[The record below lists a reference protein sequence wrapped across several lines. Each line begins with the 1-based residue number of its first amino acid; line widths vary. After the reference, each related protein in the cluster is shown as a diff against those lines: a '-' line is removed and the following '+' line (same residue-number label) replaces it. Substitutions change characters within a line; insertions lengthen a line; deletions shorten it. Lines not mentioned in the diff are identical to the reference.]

1 MRPPSAAIG
10 TAHRNAVKTP
20 SLRGA
25 APRLLTMPTSP
36 SAARVAV
43 STLSVDEALDRVLAR
58 IEPLAPTQVGL
69 LDALGGVLTEDA
81 TADSDVP
88 PFRNSAM
95 DGYAVRGADVTS
107 DGVTLRV
114 VGAVAAGSL
123 PERAVEAGEAM
134 RIMTGAPMPEGADT
148 VVRVEDTDNGA
159 SVVTIN
165 KATPKGVAVRQAGE
179 DLRRGEVVLARGTLL
194 RHAEIGVLASIGRS
208 KVNVVRRP
216 NVAVLSTGD
225 ELVDIDEER
234 GPGKIRDANRY
245 SLAAA
250 VRATGCAAFELGIA
264 RDSADDLRHALGNA
278 AFGDLVVT
286 SGGVSVGDHD
296 HVKPVVDAMG
306 QMDFWSIALRP
317 GRPLA
322 FGELRTKRG
331 AVPIFGLPG
340 NPVSALL
347 TFELF
352 VRPALLKMSGRTN
365 LHRPRVQAR
374 LLDRVDKPVGLR
386 MFARG
391 IYDAA
396 AGTVRSTGP
405 QGSGILRSMSLA
417 NALIDL
423 GESTAAADPG
433 DTVSVLLT
441 DLPEDH

>member
-1 MRPPSAAIG
+1 M
-10 TAHRNAVKTP
+10 AV
-20 SLRGA
+20 
-25 APRLLTMPTSP
+25 PTSP
-36 SAARVAV
+36 SATRAAV
-43 STLSVDEALDRVLAR
+43 STLTVDEALDRVLAR
-58 IEPLAPTQVGL
+58 IAPLEPTEVAL
-69 LDALGGVLTEDA
+69 LDALGAVLADDA
-81 TADSDVP
+81 TADRDVP

-95 DGYAVRGADVTS
+95 DGYAVRGADVKQS
-107 DGVTLRV
+107 GVRLRV
-114 VGAVAAGSL
+114 VGTVAAGSV
-123 PERAVEAGEAM
+123 PVRAVGAGEAM
-134 RIMTGAPMPEGADT
+134 RIMTGAPMPDGADT

-159 SVVTIN
+159 EAVTIN
-165 KATPKGVAVRQAGE
+165 AATPQGVAVRQAGE
-179 DLRRGEVVLARGTLL
+179 DLRRGQVVLAHGTVL
-194 RHAEIGVLASIGRS
+194 RPAEIGVLASIGRT

-225 ELVDIDEER
+225 ELVDIADEPR
-234 GPGKIRDANRY
+234 PGQIRDSNRY

-264 RDSADDLRHALGNA
+264 RDTADDLRHALGNA

-296 HVKPVVDAMG
+296 HVKPVVNAMG

-352 VRPALLKMSGRTN
+352 VRPALLKMAGRTK
-365 LHRPRVQAR
+365 LRRPRVQAR
-374 LLDRVDKPVGLR
+374 LLDRIDKPLGLR
-386 MFARG
+386 VFARG

-423 GESTAAADPG
+423 PEPSSAAGPG
-433 DTVSVLLT
+433 DTVNVLLT
-441 DLPEDH
+441 DRPEDH

>member
-1 MRPPSAAIG
+1 
-10 TAHRNAVKTP
+10 
-20 SLRGA
+20 
-25 APRLLTMPTSP
+25 MPTSP
-36 SAARVAV
+36 SAARAAA
-43 STLSVDEALDRVLAR
+43 STLTVDEAQSRILAR
-58 IEPLAPTQVGL
+58 IAPLEPTEVGL
-69 LDALGGVLTEDA
+69 LDALGAVLAEDA
-81 TADSDVP
+81 VADRDVP

-95 DGYAVRGADVTS
+95 DGYAVRGADVQQA
-107 DGVTLRV
+107 GVTLRV
-114 VGAVAAGSL
+114 VGSVAAGAL
-123 PERAVEAGEAM
+123 PDRAVGAREAM
-134 RIMTGAPMPEGADT
+134 RITTGAPMPDGADT
-148 VVRVEDTDNGA
+148 VVRVEDTDNGTE
-159 SVVTIN
+159 VVTVSA
-165 KATPKGVAVRQAGE
+165 ATPLGIAVRQAGE
-179 DLRRGEVVLARGTLL
+179 DLRRGETVLARGTVL
-194 RHAEIGVLASIGRS
+194 RHPEIGVLASIGRA
-208 KVNVVRRP
+208 KVRVVRRP

-225 ELVDIDEER
+225 ELVDIDEEP
-234 GPGKIRDANRY
+234 GPGQIRDANRY

-306 QMDFWSIALRP
+306 QMDFWSIAIRP

-347 TFELF
+347 TFEVF
-352 VRPALLKMSGRTN
+352 VRPALLKMSGRTK
-365 LHRPRVQAR
+365 LHRPHVEAR
-374 LLDRVDKPVGLR
+374 LLDRIDKPTGLR

-391 IYDAA
+391 IHDAA

-417 NALIDL
+417 NCLIDL
-423 GESTAAADPG
+423 PESVSAAAPG
-433 DTVSVLLT
+433 DAVSVLLT
-441 DLPEDH
+441 DRLEDH